1 MFVLIRLKEK
11 CYHLLIIFSKN
22 EKMKY
27 EIDSEAVSETVMYVE
42 EEVNELNFIMRGLV
56 LHESKID
63 CETLLK
69 TVMDAETEVNELN
82 FKMQDLVLHTNETE
96 CEIILK
102 TVMDTETKL
111 NEVNIKKQE
120 SALHENEVKVEQS
133 PSKKIV
139 LFASMKAL

>member
-42 EEVNELNFIMRGLV
+42 AEVNELNFIMRGLV

-69 TVMDAETEVNELN
+69 IVMDAETEVNELN
-82 FKMQDLVLHTNETE
+82 FKMQDLVLHKNETD
-96 CEIILK
+96 CETILK
-102 TVMDTETKL
+102 TVMDTETKV
-111 NEVNIKKQE
+111 NEVNINKQE
-120 SALHENEVKVEQS
+120 SALHENKLKVELS